1 MAKLKELMATMGDTF
16 TVSRVYGDPYEKDG
30 VTFIPAAS
38 IRGGGGGGEGEAGEQ
53 SPAGSGGGFGVVA
66 RPVGAYQ
73 IKDGE
78 LTWVPA
84 MDVTKVVVMAEAVG
98 VVALLVLRSMVRRR
112 RRKG

>member
-1 MAKLKELMATMGDTF
+1 MAKLQELMSMMGDTF
-16 TVSRVYGDPYEKDG
+16 SVSRVYGEPYEKDG

-38 IRGGGGGGEGEAGEQ
+38 IRGGGGGGEGEAGEET
-53 SPAGSGGGFGVVA
+53 PAGSGGGFGVVA

-84 MDVTKVVVMAEAVG
+84 IDVTKVVVMAQAVAIAG
-98 VVALLVLRSMVRRR
+98 LLVLRSIARK

>member
-1 MAKLKELMATMGDTF
+1 MAKLQELMSTMGDTF
-16 TVSRVYGDPYEKDG
+16 TVSRVYGEPYEKDG

-53 SPAGSGGGFGVVA
+53 NPAGSGGGFGVVA

-84 MDVTKVVVMAEAVG
+84 FDVTKVVVMAQAVAIAG
-98 VVALLVLRSMVRRR
+98 LLVIRSIARRR
-112 RRKG
+112 RRG